1 MQSPTTRKK
10 KELIEFI
17 TTHEVSNRDN
27 SKNKLGRK
35 PSVVLESEKLDN
47 EFVIEIRIKY
57 WTLQF
62 LLKLFIKIYFIFLL
76 TTRWGE
82 CIITKYF
89 EYSFPKT
96 ASVIDIIL
104 QSQGLPRKWFVWTFF
119 TLCFSRRKVY
129 F

>member
-17 TTHEVSNRDN
+17 TTHEVSNPDN

-57 WTLQF
+57 WKLQF
-62 LLKLFIKIYFIFLL
+62 LLKLCYGKLFYKFYEHSCLKFISYFC
-76 TTRWGE
+76 WQQGWV
-82 CIITKYF
+82 
-89 EYSFPKT
+89 
-96 ASVIDIIL
+96 SV
-104 QSQGLPRKWFVWTFF
+104 
-119 TLCFSRRKVY
+119 
-129 F
+129 

>member
-1 MQSPTTRKK
+1 MSKLLDGFLKWTYNKNMDKEKLNKISIFSLRNMARDRGMQSPTTRKK

-57 WTLQF
+57 
-62 LLKLFIKIYFIFLL
+62 
-76 TTRWGE
+76 
-82 CIITKYF
+82 
-89 EYSFPKT
+89 
-96 ASVIDIIL
+96 
-104 QSQGLPRKWFVWTFF
+104 
-119 TLCFSRRKVY
+119 
-129 F
+129 